1 MLVRIKLTKTIF
13 LFSLRRNLNLHHQN
27 KIALP
32 LPKNYRRPLRK
43 WMMQAN
49 HTALDADARDI
60 LLDVF
65 LNGEP
70 EECRTLYMGIT
81 SFFGAPK
88 ETIQNNA
95 LCPQAIGNLVRFM
108 ALFPE
113 DQTHLFLALR
123 NTTTFIPAMM
133 AEAKTDNLNFI
144 MYKSDPGALRWS
156 DFLKSNRQRFPAL
169 SMTIWF
175 IEDTPFIWGQF
186 MRLVGGFSP
195 STPMVGSYNL
205 IESILSE
212 EGFTCFQAYLEKHPE
227 MNERQKRKVMFAFAE
242 QFGRADVLEQD
253 VSVPG
258 WDAQMVYD
266 LTAQY
271 EADLANINA
280 ISGVRLVLP

>member
-1 MLVRIKLTKTIF
+1 
-13 LFSLRRNLNLHHQN
+13 
-27 KIALP
+27 
-32 LPKNYRRPLRK
+32 
-43 WMMQAN
+43 MQSK

-88 ETIQNNA
+88 ETVQNNA
-95 LCPQAIGNLVRFM
+95 LYPQAIGNLVRFV

-123 NTTTFIPAMM
+123 NPTTFIPAMM
-133 AEAKTDNLNFI
+133 AEAQTDNLNFI
-144 MYKSDPGALRWS
+144 MNKSDPGALRWS
-156 DFLKSNRQRFPAL
+156 DLLKSNRQRFPAL
-169 SMTIWF
+169 SMTIRAT
-175 IEDTPFIWGQF
+175 EDTPFIWGQF
-186 MRLVGGFSP
+186 MRLVGSFSP
-195 STPMVGSYNL
+195 STPMVGSYSL

-212 EGFTCFQAYLEKHPE
+212 EGFTRFQAYLEKHPE

-242 QFGRADVLEQD
+242 RFGRADMLEQD
-253 VSVPG
+253 VNVPG
-258 WDAQMVYD
+258 LDVLMVYD

-271 EADLANINA
+271 EADLANINT